1 MGAERS
7 GPSID
12 RAIQLAGDDRDV
24 RIRGQLDGG
33 RIDHRA
39 IAFASGLAALSAYM
53 DFDSLVHVVSR
64 FAEWT
69 RLTLETLGILTIAIG
84 AAAVVVC
91 IARQTRK
98 RRHVS
103 FTETRFILA
112 RYLALA
118 LEFQLAADVLETA
131 ILPEWTKIGQLA
143 AIAAIRTAL
152 NYFLSKEL
160 GEEKRELASP
170 AS

>member
-1 MGAERS
+1 MDVYHAVLS
-7 GPSID
+7 GVD
-12 RAIQLAGDDRDV
+12 A
-24 RIRGQLDGG
+24 
-33 RIDHRA
+33 
-39 IAFASGLAALSAYM
+39 
-53 DFDSLVHVVSR
+53 

-69 RLTLETLGILTIAIG
+69 RLVLETLGIATIAIG
-84 AAAVVVC
+84 AGAVVVR
-91 IARQTRK
+91 IARQTHAQ
-98 RRHVS
+98 RHVS

-131 ILPEWTKIGQLA
+131 ILPEWGKIGQLA

>member
-1 MGAERS
+1 
-7 GPSID
+7 
-12 RAIQLAGDDRDV
+12 
-24 RIRGQLDGG
+24 
-33 RIDHRA
+33 
-39 IAFASGLAALSAYM
+39 M
-53 DFDSLVHVVSR
+53 DLDSLVHVVYS

-69 RLTLETLGILTIAIG
+69 RLALETLGILTIAIG

-91 IARQTRK
+91 IARQTHK
-98 RRHVS
+98 QRHVS

>member
-1 MGAERS
+1 M
-7 GPSID
+7 
-12 RAIQLAGDDRDV
+12 DV
-24 RIRGQLDGG
+24 LD
-33 RIDHRA
+33 
-39 IAFASGLAALSAYM
+39 SV
-53 DFDSLVHVVSR
+53 VHVVDR
-64 FAEWT
+64 FAEWV
-69 RLTLETLGILTIAIG
+69 RVVLETLGILTIAIG
-84 AAAVVVC
+84 AASVVLRMG
-91 IARQTRK
+91 RQTPAQ
-98 RRHVS
+98 RHVR

-160 GEEKRELASP
+160 SEDKVELASP

>member
-1 MGAERS
+1 MRHRRRHRDGAQS
-7 GPSID
+7 NM
-12 RAIQLAGDDRDV
+12 DV
-24 RIRGQLDGG
+24 FQSMVHAVDT
-33 RIDHRA
+33 
-39 IAFASGLAALSAYM
+39 FA
-53 DFDSLVHVVSR
+53 D
-64 FAEWT
+64 WT
-69 RLTLETLGILTIAIG
+69 RLLLETLGIATIAIG
-84 AAAVVVC
+84 ALVVVVR
-91 IARQTRK
+91 IAQQTRK
-98 RRHVS
+98 ERHVS

-160 GEEKRELASP
+160 AEGREELASP

>member
-1 MGAERS
+1 MG
-7 GPSID
+7 
-12 RAIQLAGDDRDV
+12 QN
-24 RIRGQLDGG
+24 
-33 RIDHRA
+33 A
-39 IAFASGLAALSAYM
+39 IAARARRALSSFM
-53 DFDSLVHVVSR
+53 DVFEMLVHVVMR

-69 RLTLETLGILTIAIG
+69 RLVLEALGILTIAWGAGTALRRIG
-84 AAAVVVC
+84 FL
-91 IARQTRK
+91 TRAHE
-98 RRHVS
+98 HVS

-152 NYFLSKEL
+152 NYFLSKEIS
-160 GEEKRELASP
+160 EEKEELASP

>member
-1 MGAERS
+1 MDLE
-7 GPSID
+7 
-12 RAIQLAGDDRDV
+12 AI
-24 RIRGQLDGG
+24 
-33 RIDHRA
+33 
-39 IAFASGLAALSAYM
+39 
-53 DFDSLVHVVSR
+53 VHIVDR

-69 RLTLETLGILTIAIG
+69 RLVLETLGIATIAIG
-84 AAAVVVC
+84 AGAVVVR
-91 IARQTRK
+91 IARQTRAQ
-98 RRHVS
+98 RHVS

>member
-1 MGAERS
+1 MT
-7 GPSID
+7 
-12 RAIQLAGDDRDV
+12 GD
-24 RIRGQLDGG
+24 G
-33 RIDHRA
+33 
-39 IAFASGLAALSAYM
+39 
-53 DFDSLVHVVSR
+53 FDSLVHVVEQ

-69 RLTLETLGILTIAIG
+69 RLVLETLGIATIAIG
-84 AAAVVVC
+84 AAAVLWH
-91 IARQTRK
+91 IAHQTRAQ
-98 RRHVS
+98 RRVS

-131 ILPEWTKIGQLA
+131 ILPEWSKIGQLA

-160 GEEKRELASP
+160 SGEKQELASP

>member
-1 MGAERS
+1 MT
-7 GPSID
+7 
-12 RAIQLAGDDRDV
+12 GD
-24 RIRGQLDGG
+24 G
-33 RIDHRA
+33 
-39 IAFASGLAALSAYM
+39 
-53 DFDSLVHVVSR
+53 FDSLVHVVEQ

-69 RLTLETLGILTIAIG
+69 RLVLETLGIATIAIG
-84 AAAVVVC
+84 AAAVLWH
-91 IARQTRK
+91 IAHQTRAQ
-98 RRHVS
+98 RRVS

-131 ILPEWTKIGQLA
+131 ILPEWSKIGQLA

-160 GEEKRELASP
+160 SEEKQELASP

>member
-1 MGAERS
+1 MAQ
-7 GPSID
+7 D
-12 RAIQLAGDDRDV
+12 AIAGDDRAP
-24 RIRGQLDGG
+24 Q
-33 RIDHRA
+33 
-39 IAFASGLAALSAYM
+39 SPSNM
-53 DFDSLVHVVSR
+53 SLFEMFVHFVTQ

-69 RLTLETLGILTIAIG
+69 RLVLEALGILTIAWG
-84 AAAVVVC
+84 AATVLRRISVL
-91 IARQTRK
+91 ARAHE
-98 RRHVS
+98 HVS

-160 GEEKRELASP
+160 SEEKEELASP

>member
-1 MGAERS
+1 M
-7 GPSID
+7 
-12 RAIQLAGDDRDV
+12 DV
-24 RIRGQLDGG
+24 LG
-33 RIDHRA
+33 
-39 IAFASGLAALSAYM
+39 SV
-53 DFDSLVHVVSR
+53 VHVVDH

-69 RLTLETLGILTIAIG
+69 RLVLETLGIATIAIG
-84 AAAVVVC
+84 AGAVVVR
-91 IARQTRK
+91 IARQSRTK
-98 RRHVS
+98 RHAS

-160 GEEKRELASP
+160 SEGQQELASP